1 MPFRT
6 RTAVSGAVL
15 ATAAVLLC
23 PAVAV
28 ARPAAV
34 PAAPGPSAA
43 PAPGDGTAPGT
54 ADRPYFYLEG
64 APGTVM
70 GDRLSLSNP
79 TGRTVTVRLRS
90 STPGSWLTLAS
101 TEVKVPPHTRA
112 SVPFTVTVPRDAA
125 PGDHPGALSATFVG
139 PAPGGG
145 KGSGTGGDKDS
156 AKGGGKGKGSGAKG
170 GGPDRGKGG
179 EAGGRDDVPVHLRVT
194 GAALS
199 ALSVEQVSVD
209 GRGGRGGRDGAA
221 VIRYTLVNRGN
232 TVLTPRLAVHAD
244 GLFGPLLRRATRT
257 LPLALRPGR
266 SVDLTEKWPDPPGLD
281 AVDVRLTV
289 TAGGGAHGSATAT
302 YTAVPWAAVAG
313 PAVLLAAGG
322 GGLAVLR
329 RRRRGTGASGVRRAE
344 SVPRTAGDARPSEGG
359 RTDAAG
365 QLASTGSGARS

>member
-6 RTAVSGAVL
+6 RTAVSGLVL

-23 PAVAV
+23 SAAAAAA
-28 ARPAAV
+28 ARPAAA
-34 PAAPGPSAA
+34 PAPPGPSAA
-43 PAPGDGTAPGT
+43 PAPGDGAAPGT
-54 ADRPYFYLEG
+54 PDRPYFYLEG

-70 GDRLSLSNP
+70 SDRLSLSNP

-125 PGDHPGALSATFVG
+125 PGDHPGALSATFAV
-139 PAPGGG
+139 PSPGDG
-145 KGSGTGGDKDS
+145 KGSGTGGGPDSGKDS
-156 AKGGGKGKGSGAKG
+156 GKGSGAKG
-170 GGPDRGKGG
+170 GGPDSGKGG
-179 EAGGRDDVPVHLRVT
+179 GASGRDDVPVHLRVT

-199 ALSVEQVSVD
+199 ALSVENVTVG
-209 GRGGRGGRDGAA
+209 GRGGRGGAA
-221 VIRYTLVNRGN
+221 VIGYTLVNRGN

-244 GLFGPLLRRATRT
+244 GLFGPVLRRATRT
-257 LPLALRPGR
+257 LPIALRPGQ
-266 SVDLTEKWPDPPGLD
+266 SIDLTEKWPDPPGPD

-289 TAGGGAHGSATAT
+289 TAGGGAHGSATVT
-302 YTAVPWAAVAG
+302 YTAVPWGAVAG
-313 PAVLLAAGG
+313 PVFLLAAGG

-329 RRRRGTGASGVRRAE
+329 RRRRGTGASGARGEE
-344 SVPRTAGDARPSEGG
+344 SAPGRDADARPSEGG